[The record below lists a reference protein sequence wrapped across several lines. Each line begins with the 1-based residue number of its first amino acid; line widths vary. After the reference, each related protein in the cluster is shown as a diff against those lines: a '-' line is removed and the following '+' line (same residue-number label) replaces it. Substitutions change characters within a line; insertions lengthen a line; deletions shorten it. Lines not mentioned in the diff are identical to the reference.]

1 MKVKSLYNSEY
12 RVLLIKLERDLVRR
26 SSFRRESVIY
36 SLRAMMS
43 LGDGL
48 SFVLFF
54 GGRAPTTLHSMWD
67 LSSGQGINPC
77 PL

>member
-1 MKVKSLYNSEY
+1 M
-12 RVLLIKLERDLVRR
+12 KLERELARR

-48 SFVLFF
+48 SFVLFL
-54 GGRAPTTLHSMWD
+54 GGRAPHH
-67 LSSGQGINPC
+67 IA
-77 PL
+77 